1 MYYYTT
7 KKNPF
12 TETRLSLLSRELVN
26 DQSSVSS
33 CNQNPGSHAKHKDKL
48 GKTLYCVDSGVKV
61 CVTNTV
67 QCSERNKVVYRGSRA
82 LTGKNTNT

>member
-7 KKNPF
+7 KKTPF
-12 TETRLSLLSRELVN
+12 TETRLSSASRELVN

-48 GKTLYCVDSGVKV
+48 GKTLYSVDSGVKV
-61 CVTNTV
+61 CVCGQTLYGV
-67 QCSERNKVVYRGSRA
+67 QNRTKSCTEVPE
-82 LTGKNTNT
+82 L